1 MSIPRLT
8 EIFENI
14 FDGANDR
21 LNVGVQSNVI
31 ATDAASVTPSDSTD
45 LTGGAT
51 KGLYIGGAGNI
62 KVDMADGTTI
72 TFTALSA
79 GIIHPVSAKRVYA
92 TGTTATLIL
101 AVY

>member
-14 FDGANDR
+14 FDSTNGR
-21 LNVGVQSNVI
+21 LNVGVQANVI
-31 ATDAASVTPSDSTD
+31 ATDATSITPSDSTD
-45 LTGGAT
+45 LAGGAT
-51 KGLYIGGAGNI
+51 KGLYIGGAGNV

-79 GIIHPVSAKRVYA
+79 GIIHPISAKRVYV
-92 TGTTATLIL
+92 TDTTATLIL